1 MDANNLKEI
10 KLELKRFNK
19 AFKACEQR
27 SERNLGWKSS
37 QGNYMMG
44 VGEFSGTKESGA
56 LKRAAMDL
64 KRCLT
69 ENT

>member
-1 MDANNLKEI
+1 MDKTNITNI
-10 KLELKRFNK
+10 KTELKRFTK
-19 AFKACEQR
+19 TIEACEKR
-27 SERNLGWKSS
+27 SKENLGWKSS
-37 QGNYMMG
+37 QGNYMIG
-44 VGEFSGTKESGA
+44 IGEFSGTKESGA

>member
-1 MDANNLKEI
+1 MANI
-10 KLELKRFNK
+10 IAELKRFTKTVNACIKRSNENK
-19 AFKACEQR
+19 
-27 SERNLGWKSS
+27 GWKSS
-37 QGNYMMG
+37 SGEILG
-44 VGEFSGTKESGA
+44 EGEFSGTKESGA